1 MQTLRRHGP
10 GGCNQRFSAIAA
22 CPVSTLHGDD
32 VASIQVA
39 GGEVQQAFTHQAALH
54 DDLQGLSAFN
64 EGNKEDPAMLAK
76 RANTPRN
83 HEFRIWNIFRREYTQ
98 SILDTQHRGAITA
111 LLTTQR
117 IRLHT
122 RRT

>member
-1 MQTLRRHGP
+1 MG
-10 GGCNQRFSAIAA
+10 AVAA
-22 CPVSTLHGDD
+22 CPVAALHGDD
-32 VASIQVA
+32 VAGIQVA
-39 GGEVQQAFTHQAALH
+39 GGEAQQAFAHQVAFH

-76 RANTPRN
+76 RANAARN
-83 HEFRIWNIFRREYTQ
+83 HEFQIWNIFRREYMQ